1 MKLEEL
7 RWPQLPDISGR
18 VFVIPLGSLE
28 QHGPHLPL
36 GTDSMIVT
44 KIADAVD
51 VVLDDQV
58 ITLPVMWLG
67 HSPHHR
73 RFGCVS
79 LDLFPYVQMIQGI
92 CRSLVAIGARKIL
105 LLNGHGGND
114 IPCKAAL
121 RELKSEFEDRRDL
134 YIVYAAYWNLAA
146 GEFTEI
152 RESPKGG
159 MGHACEM
166 ETSFM
171 LAIHKDLVAPGPHKG
186 GGPHRAPEARRLDML
201 ASQPYY
207 IVNDFD
213 ELSRNGVIGLPKY
226 AEPEKGRRFLDA
238 AAVAVSDFIRD
249 FAKWDYQER
258 GPEDAG

>member
-1 MKLEEL
+1 MKLNEL
-7 RWPQLPDISGR
+7 KWPQLPDVSGR
-18 VFVIPLGSLE
+18 VFIVPLGSLE

-44 KIADAVD
+44 QVADTVD
-51 VVLDDQV
+51 TALNDQV

-92 CRSLVAIGARKIL
+92 CRSLVAIGARKIF

-121 RELKSEFEDRRDL
+121 RELKSEFAEKRDL
-134 YIVYAAYWNLAA
+134 YIVYAAYWSLAA
-146 GEFTEI
+146 EQFTAI

-166 ETSFM
+166 ETSIL
-171 LAIHKDLVAPGPHKG
+171 LAVHPGLVAPGPRAG
-186 GGPHRAPEARRLDML
+186 GGPHRAPEPRRIDML

-213 ELSRNGVIGLPKY
+213 ELSRNGVIGLPQY

-238 AAVAVSDFIRD
+238 AAGAVANFVRD
-249 FAKWDYQER
+249 FATWNYQER